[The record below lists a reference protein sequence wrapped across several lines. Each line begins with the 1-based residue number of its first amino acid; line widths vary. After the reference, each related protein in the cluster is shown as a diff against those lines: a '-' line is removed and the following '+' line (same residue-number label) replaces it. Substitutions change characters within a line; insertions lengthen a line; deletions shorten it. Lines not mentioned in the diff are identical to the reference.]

1 MKHIL
6 LAAACIFFFSGI
18 AFAQAKNEKVKDTR
32 DEDKEIMIGYCD
44 RQGMLGDEFG
54 EYFEMDYNAYEPSAK
69 SMKKLSEKLDK
80 VDITIV
86 FGSWCSDSQ
95 TQLPLFYKILDEAGY
110 DESRLKIIG
119 VDREKKAVSFDISDL
134 SIELVPTFIV
144 YQNGDELG
152 RIIETPE
159 KTLEKDLAKIVETAD

>member
-6 LAAACIFFFSGI
+6 LVAACIFFFSGI
-18 AFAQAKNEKVKDTR
+18 TFAQAKNEKVKDTK

-44 RQGMLGDEFG
+44 RQGMLSDEFG
-54 EYFEMDYNAYEPSAK
+54 EYFEMDYNAYELSAK

-95 TQLPLFYKILDEAGY
+95 TQLPLFYK
-110 DESRLKIIG
+110 
-119 VDREKKAVSFDISDL
+119 KKAVSFDISDL